1 MKCPTC
7 GAENEAANRFCEQC
21 GSRIEPSGG
30 YPQAQVALA
39 AQPTAAG
46 PTCPSCGAAVLPGE
60 AFCDECGASLSAAA
74 PTVIPGVSN
83 DAPTMFAPPPV
94 ATAGAAA
101 GGEQTVICAAC
112 GQPNLATDRFCD
124 HCGAALAA
132 PAAGAPADADVPTV
146 LPDPVA
152 LPATNGSEAVASG
165 IPASAAPPAEAA
177 LAEAPTTEQPMISS
191 TSADAQATYA
201 AERQRLEEEIA
212 RQQQVISQLEPVQS
226 ALGAATPAGV
236 AQSIEQARDA
246 KAQAEAALAA
256 LQPPAPAVDPA
267 EIARLEGEIARQQQ
281 IITQL
286 EPVQIALGAATPA
299 GVAQSI
305 EQARDAKARAE
316 AELAALTSGAPVQAT
331 AAGAQVEAATAA
343 PPAPAEAAQIE
354 TAPAASPA
362 PIDAPTPPM
371 PTPQETAIS
380 EPARE
385 QAPPAP
391 VPVVPA
397 APEPAPAATP
407 VPRLVMDEGKDLL
420 LPTDKPEIIVGRE
433 DPISGIF
440 PEIDLTPYGGET
452 GGVSRQ
458 HARLNHSAGQWTVT
472 DLNSTNYTRVDGV
485 KIEPNVATPLND
497 GARLQFGRVAMTF
510 RS

>member
-7 GAENEAANRFCEQC
+7 GAENETANRFCEQC
-21 GSRIEPSGG
+21 GSRMEPSGE

-83 DAPTMFAPPPV
+83 DAPTMFAPPLPSASA
-94 ATAGAAA
+94 ATPATG
-101 GGEQTVICAAC
+101 QPTVICAAC

-132 PAAGAPADADVPTV
+132 PTGAPATADVPTIA
-146 LPDPVA
+146 PDPVA
-152 LPATNGSEAVASG
+152 PASSNGAAPEATVSDIPAVATS
-165 IPASAAPPAEAA
+165 PAEAA
-177 LAEAPTTEQPMISS
+177 LAEAPTAEQPMVA
-191 TSADAQATYA
+191 SASPDAQAAYE
-201 AERQRLEEEIA
+201 AEHQRLEGEIT
-212 RQQQVISQLEPVQS
+212 RQQQIISQLEPVQS

-256 LQPPAPAVDPA
+256 LQSPAPAVDPA
-267 EIARLEGEIARQQQ
+267 EIARLEGEIASQQQ
-281 IITQL
+281 IISQL
-286 EPVQIALGAATPA
+286 EPVQAALGAATPA

-305 EQARDAKARAE
+305 EQARDAKAKAE
-316 AELAALTSGAPVQAT
+316 AELAALTGGTP
-331 AAGAQVEAATAA
+331 AQAA
-343 PPAPAEAAQIE
+343 PPVNVAPPTE
-354 TAPAASPA
+354 APAAAVFA
-362 PIDAPTPPM
+362 PL
-371 PTPQETAIS
+371 ETAVS

-385 QAPPAP
+385 ALPPP

-397 APEPAPAATP
+397 EPAPVAATASAP
-407 VPRLVMDEGKDLL
+407 HLVMDEGKDLL

-458 HARLNHSAGQWTVT
+458 HARLNYSAGQWTVT
-472 DLNSTNYTRVDGV
+472 DLNSTNYTRVDGA
-485 KIEPNVATPLND
+485 KLEPNVATPLND

-510 RS
+510 KS

>member
-21 GSRIEPSGG
+21 GSRIEPSGE

-83 DAPTMFAPPPV
+83 DAPTMFAAPPSTNA
-94 ATAGAAA
+94 ATPAT
-101 GGEQTVICAAC
+101 GEPTVICAAC

-132 PAAGAPADADVPTV
+132 PVTGTAADADVPTV
-146 LPDPVA
+146 LPEPVA
-152 LPATNGSEAVASG
+152 SPATNGTAPEEETSDGSTITTA
-165 IPASAAPPAEAA
+165 PADAA
-177 LAEAPTTEQPMISS
+177 LAEAPTAEQPMISA
-191 TSADAQATYA
+191 TSPDAQAVYE
-201 AERQRLEEEIA
+201 AERQRLEDEIA
-212 RQQQVISQLEPVQS
+212 RQQQVISQLEPVQM

-246 KAQAEAALAA
+246 KTQAEAALAA

-267 EIARLEGEIARQQQ
+267 EIARLEGEIASQQQ
-281 IITQL
+281 IISQL
-286 EPVQIALGAATPA
+286 EPVQLALGAATPA

-305 EQARDAKARAE
+305 EQARDAKAKAE
-316 AELAALTSGAPVQAT
+316 AELAALTSGTLAQAAQAAAP
-331 AAGAQVEAATAA
+331 VEAA
-343 PPAPAEAAQIE
+343 PVPVNV
-354 TAPAASPA
+354 SPVA
-362 PIDAPTPPM
+362 RADAPTPPP

-385 QAPPAP
+385 VAPPP

-397 APEPAPAATP
+397 TPEPAAAP
-407 VPRLVMDEGKDLL
+407 VAAAVSAPRLVMDEGKDLL

-458 HARLNHSAGQWTVT
+458 HARLNQSAGRWTVT
-472 DLNSTNYTRVDGV
+472 DLNSTNYTRVDGA
-485 KIEPNVATPLND
+485 KIEPNVATPLKD
-497 GARLQFGRVAMTF
+497 GVRLQFGRVAMTF

>member
-21 GSRIEPSGG
+21 GSRIEPSGE

-60 AFCDECGASLSAAA
+60 AFCDECGASLSATA

-83 DAPTMFAPPPV
+83 DAPTMFAAPPSTN
-94 ATAGAAA
+94 ATTPATD
-101 GGEQTVICAAC
+101 EPTVICTAC

-124 HCGAALAA
+124 HCGAALVA
-132 PAAGAPADADVPTV
+132 PVTGTAADADVPTV
-146 LPDPVA
+146 LPEPVA
-152 LPATNGSEAVASG
+152 APATNGTAPEEDTSDVST
-165 IPASAAPPAEAA
+165 ITTPPADTA
-177 LAEAPTTEQPMISS
+177 LAEAPTAEQPMISVIS
-191 TSADAQATYA
+191 PDAQAVYE
-201 AERQRLEEEIA
+201 AERQRLEDEIA
-212 RQQQVISQLEPVQS
+212 RQQQVISQLEPVQM

-246 KAQAEAALAA
+246 KTQAEAALAA

-267 EIARLEGEIARQQQ
+267 EVARLEGEIASQQQ
-281 IITQL
+281 IISQL
-286 EPVQIALGAATPA
+286 EPVQMALGAATPP

-305 EQARDAKARAE
+305 EQARGAKAKAE
-316 AELAALTSGAPVQAT
+316 AELAALTSGTPAKP
-331 AAGAQVEAATAA
+331 AAASVEAAPEPVPVPVNVA
-343 PPAPAEAAQIE
+343 PPIAAAEASAPAIF
-354 TAPAASPA
+354 APL
-362 PIDAPTPPM
+362 
-371 PTPQETAIS
+371 ETAIS

-385 QAPPAP
+385 AVPPPP

-397 APEPAPAATP
+397 TPEPAAVPVAAAAPA
-407 VPRLVMDEGKDLL
+407 PRLVMDEGKDLL

-458 HARLNHSAGQWTVT
+458 HARLNQSAGQWTVT
-472 DLNSTNYTRVDGV
+472 DLNSTNYTRVDGA
-485 KIEPNVATPLND
+485 KIEPNVATPLKD
-497 GARLQFGRVAMTF
+497 GVRLQFGRVAMTF

>member
-21 GSRIEPSGG
+21 GSRIAPSGE

-74 PTVIPGVSN
+74 PTVIPGISN
-83 DAPTMFAPPPV
+83 DAPTMLAPPPISN
-94 ATAGAAA
+94 AAMPAA
-101 GGEQTVICAAC
+101 GEPTVICAAC

-132 PAAGAPADADVPTV
+132 PAAGTVSDADVPTV
-146 LPDPVA
+146 VPEPDA
-152 LPATNGSEAVASG
+152 LPATNGTAPEAGPSDMSTM
-165 IPASAAPPAEAA
+165 PAPPAEAA
-177 LAEAPTTEQPMISS
+177 LADAPTAEQPMVPTASS
-191 TSADAQATYA
+191 DAQAAYA
-201 AERQRLEEEIA
+201 AERQRLEDEIA
-212 RQQQVISQLEPVQS
+212 RQQQVIS
-226 ALGAATPAGV
+226 
-236 AQSIEQARDA
+236 
-246 KAQAEAALAA
+246 
-256 LQPPAPAVDPA
+256 
-267 EIARLEGEIARQQQ
+267 
-281 IITQL
+281 QL

-305 EQARDAKARAE
+305 EQARDAKAKAE
-316 AELAALTSGAPVQAT
+316 AELAALTSGAPVR
-331 AAGAQVEAATAA
+331 AAPAPAPVEAAPVEVAPVAPAAPVDAAA
-343 PPAPAEAAQIE
+343 PPAPTPLE
-354 TAPAASPA
+354 TAV
-362 PIDAPTPPM
+362 
-371 PTPQETAIS
+371 S

-385 QAPPAP
+385 QAPPPP
-391 VPVVPA
+391 VPEAPA
-397 APEPAPAATP
+397 APAPASGAAP
-407 VPRLVMDEGKDLL
+407 APRLVMDEGKDLL

-472 DLNSTNYTRVDGV
+472 DLNSTNYTRVDGA
-485 KIEPNVATPLND
+485 KIEPNVATPLKD
-497 GARLQFGRVAMTF
+497 GVRLQFGRVAMTF

>member
-7 GAENEAANRFCEQC
+7 GAANEAGNRFCEQC
-21 GSRIEPSGG
+21 GSRIEPSGEF
-30 YPQAQVALA
+30 PQAQVALA

-83 DAPTMFAPPPV
+83 DAPTMLALPPL
-94 ATAGAAA
+94 TNAAA
-101 GGEQTVICAAC
+101 PAAGEPTVLCAAC

-124 HCGAALAA
+124 HCGAALGA
-132 PAAGAPADADVPTV
+132 PTSGAPADVDVPTV
-146 LPDPVA
+146 LPDPVELTVTNA
-152 LPATNGSEAVASG
+152 ATAEASASDLAAVA
-165 IPASAAPPAEAA
+165 APAEIAM
-177 LAEAPTTEQPMISS
+177 AEAPTAEQPML
-191 TSADAQATYA
+191 SAASPAAQATYD
-201 AERQRLEEEIA
+201 AERQRLEDEIA
-212 RQQQVISQLEPVQS
+212 SQQQVISQLEPVQL

-246 KAQAEAALAA
+246 KA
-256 LQPPAPAVDPA
+256 
-267 EIARLEGEIARQQQ
+267 
-281 IITQL
+281 
-286 EPVQIALGAATPA
+286 
-299 GVAQSI
+299 
-305 EQARDAKARAE
+305 KAE
-316 AELAALTSGAPVQAT
+316 AELAALTGGVLVAAAPAPAPIEAAPAPT
-331 AAGAQVEAATAA
+331 AASPVEAA
-343 PPAPAEAAQIE
+343 P
-354 TAPAASPA
+354 
-362 PIDAPTPPM
+362 

-385 QAPPAP
+385 QAPPPP
-391 VPVVPA
+391 VPVVATQPAPTPA
-397 APEPAPAATP
+397 AAPA
-407 VPRLVMDEGKDLL
+407 PRLVMDEGNDLT

-458 HARLNHSAGQWTVT
+458 HARLNQSAGQWTVT
-472 DLNSTNYTRVDGV
+472 DLNSTNYTRVDGA
-485 KIEPNVATPLND
+485 KIEPNVATPLKD
-497 GARLQFGRVAMTF
+497 GVRLQFGRVAMTF

>member
-21 GSRIEPSGG
+21 GSRMEPSGG

-60 AFCDECGASLSAAA
+60 AFCDECGASLSSAA

-83 DAPTMFAPPPV
+83 DAPTMLAPPPPA
-94 ATAGAAA
+94 ATAPAI
-101 GGEQTVICAAC
+101 GEPTVICAAC

-132 PAAGAPADADVPTV
+132 AATSVPIEAEVPSAVPEPVAPPTTNGTAPEEVASEVPTV
-146 LPDPVA
+146 
-152 LPATNGSEAVASG
+152 TAS
-165 IPASAAPPAEAA
+165 PTDAA
-177 LAEAPTTEQPMISS
+177 LAEALTVEQPALSS
-191 TSADAQATYA
+191 NSADAQAAYE
-201 AERQRLEEEIA
+201 AERQGLEDEIA
-212 RQQQVISQLEPVQS
+212 RQQQVISQLEPVQT

-246 KAQAEAALAA
+246 KAKAEAALAA

-267 EIARLEGEIARQQQ
+267 EIARLEGVIASQQQ
-281 IITQL
+281 IISQL
-286 EPVQIALGAATPA
+286 EPVQMALGAATPA

-305 EQARDAKARAE
+305 EQARDAKAKAE
-316 AELAALTSGAPVQAT
+316 AELAALTGGAPAQA
-331 AAGAQVEAATAA
+331 AATPVEAAPELPHVPINVA
-343 PPAPAEAAQIE
+343 PPVVPAE
-354 TAPAASPA
+354 TPA
-362 PIDAPTPPM
+362 P

-385 QAPPAP
+385 AAPPPP

-397 APEPAPAATP
+397 TPEPAPVAAP
-407 VPRLVMDEGKDLL
+407 APRLVMDEGKDLV

-458 HARLNHSAGQWTVT
+458 HARLNQSAGQWTVT
-472 DLNSTNYTRVDGV
+472 DLNSTNYTRVDGA
-485 KIEPNVATPLND
+485 KIEPNVATPLKD

-510 RS
+510 KS

>member
-1 MKCPTC
+1 MF
-7 GAENEAANRFCEQC
+7 AA
-21 GSRIEPSGG
+21 P
-30 YPQAQVALA
+30 P
-39 AQPTAAG
+39 
-46 PTCPSCGAAVLPGE
+46 
-60 AFCDECGASLSAAA
+60 AAA
-74 PTVIPGVSN
+74 PT
-83 DAPTMFAPPPV
+83 T
-94 ATAGAAA
+94 
-101 GGEQTVICAAC
+101 GEPTVICAAC

-132 PAAGAPADADVPTV
+132 PAAGASANADVPTV

-152 LPATNGSEAVASG
+152 LPATNGAAPEAAASD
-165 IPASAAPPAEAA
+165 ASAVAAPPAEVA
-177 LAEAPTTEQPMISS
+177 LAEAPTAEQPML
-191 TSADAQATYA
+191 SAASPDAQATYE
-201 AERQRLEEEIA
+201 AERQRLEDEIA
-212 RQQQVISQLEPVQS
+212 RQQQIISQLEPVQM

-246 KAQAEAALAA
+246 KAKVEAELAA

-281 IITQL
+281 IISQL
-286 EPVQIALGAATPA
+286 EPVQMALGAATPA

-305 EQARDAKARAE
+305 EQARDAKAKAE
-316 AELAALTSGAPVQAT
+316 AELAALSGGAPITT
-331 AAGAQVEAATAA
+331 AATG
-343 PPAPAEAAQIE
+343 APAE
-354 TAPAASPA
+354 TAPAAAPVEAAPAAPPPA
-362 PIDAPTPPM
+362 PVGDPSASAPTA
-371 PTPQETAIS
+371 QETAIS

-385 QAPPAP
+385 QAPPVP

-397 APEPAPAATP
+397 TPEPPPATAQA
-407 VPRLVMDEGKDLL
+407 PRLVMDEGKDLT

-458 HARLNHSAGQWTVT
+458 HARLNYNAGQWTVT
-472 DLNSTNYTRVDGV
+472 DLNSTNYTRVDGA
-485 KIEPNVATPLND
+485 KLEPNVATPLKD

-510 RS
+510 KS

>member
-246 KAQAEAALAA
+246 KA
-256 LQPPAPAVDPA
+256 
-267 EIARLEGEIARQQQ
+267 
-281 IITQL
+281 
-286 EPVQIALGAATPA
+286 
-299 GVAQSI
+299 
-305 EQARDAKARAE
+305 RAE

-497 GARLQFGRVAMTF
+497 GARLQFGRVTMTF

>member
-21 GSRIEPSGG
+21 GSRIAPSGE

-74 PTVIPGVSN
+74 PTVIPGISN
-83 DAPTMFAPPPV
+83 DAPTMLAPPPISN
-94 ATAGAAA
+94 AAMPAA
-101 GGEQTVICAAC
+101 GEPTVICAAC

-132 PAAGAPADADVPTV
+132 PAAGTVSDADVPTV
-146 LPDPVA
+146 VPEPDA
-152 LPATNGSEAVASG
+152 LPATNGTAPEAGTSDVSTM
-165 IPASAAPPAEAA
+165 PAPPAAAA
-177 LAEAPTTEQPMISS
+177 LADAPTAEQPMVPTASS
-191 TSADAQATYA
+191 DAQAAYA
-201 AERQRLEEEIA
+201 AERQRLEDEIA
-212 RQQQVISQLEPVQS
+212 RQQQVISQLEPVQT

-246 KAQAEAALAA
+246 KAQAEATLAA

-267 EIARLEGEIARQQQ
+267 EIARLEQEIARQQQ
-281 IITQL
+281 VISQL
-286 EPVQIALGAATPA
+286 EPVQTALGAATPA

-305 EQARDAKARAE
+305 EQARDAKAKAE
-316 AELAALTSGAPVQAT
+316 AELAALIGGAPAPVAPT
-331 AAGAQVEAATAA
+331 AEPELPHVPVNVSPPVAPTEASA
-343 PPAPAEAAQIE
+343 PPTPTPLE
-354 TAPAASPA
+354 TAV
-362 PIDAPTPPM
+362 
-371 PTPQETAIS
+371 S

-385 QAPPAP
+385 AAPPPPVPAEPEPDPTAAP
-391 VPVVPA
+391 VPAA
-397 APEPAPAATP
+397 APA
-407 VPRLVMDEGKDLL
+407 PRLVMDEGKDLL

-458 HARLNHSAGQWTVT
+458 HARLNQSAGQWTVT
-472 DLNSTNYTRVDGV
+472 DLNSTNYTRVDGA

>member
-21 GSRIEPSGG
+21 GSRVEPSGE

-83 DAPTMFAPPPV
+83 DAPTMFAPLPSANA
-94 ATAGAAA
+94 ATPA
-101 GGEQTVICAAC
+101 GGEPTVMCAAC
-112 GQPNLATDRFCD
+112 GQPNLAIDRFCD
-124 HCGAALAA
+124 HCGAALAT
-132 PAAGAPADADVPTV
+132 PAAGTASAADAPTV
-146 LPDPVA
+146 LPDA
-152 LPATNGSEAVASG
+152 LPATNGTNPEDMASNIAVAP
-165 IPASAAPPAEAA
+165 IPPAAAA
-177 LAEAPTTEQPMISS
+177 LAEAPTAEQPMV
-191 TSADAQATYA
+191 SATASDAQAAYA
-201 AERQRLEEEIA
+201 AERQRLVDEVA
-212 RQQQVISQLEPVQS
+212 RQQQVISQLEPVQI
-226 ALGAATPAGV
+226 ALGAATPPGV

-281 IITQL
+281 VISQL
-286 EPVQIALGAATPA
+286 EPVQIALGAATPP

-305 EQARDAKARAE
+305 QQARDAKTTAE
-316 AELAALTSGAPVQAT
+316 AELAALTSGTPAQAAPAAAPIEAAPPLPPVPVNISAPVAPAKPPAAPTPTPLETAVSEPARAT
-331 AAGAQVEAATAA
+331 APPPPVPATPEPAATAA
-343 PPAPAEAAQIE
+343 PA
-354 TAPAASPA
+354 
-362 PIDAPTPPM
+362 
-371 PTPQETAIS
+371 
-380 EPARE
+380 
-385 QAPPAP
+385 
-391 VPVVPA
+391 
-397 APEPAPAATP
+397 
-407 VPRLVMDEGKDLL
+407 PRLVMDEGKDLS

-458 HARLNHSAGQWTVT
+458 HARLNYSAGQWTVT

-485 KIEPNVATPLND
+485 KIEPNVATPLTD
-497 GARLQFGRVAMTF
+497 GVRLQFGRVAMTF

>member
-1 MKCPTC
+1 
-7 GAENEAANRFCEQC
+7 
-21 GSRIEPSGG
+21 
-30 YPQAQVALA
+30 
-39 AQPTAAG
+39 
-46 PTCPSCGAAVLPGE
+46 
-60 AFCDECGASLSAAA
+60 
-74 PTVIPGVSN
+74 VIPGVSN
-83 DAPTMFAPPPV
+83 DAPTMLAPPPI
-94 ATAGAAA
+94 TSAAA
-101 GGEQTVICAAC
+101 PAAGEQTVICAAC

-132 PAAGAPADADVPTV
+132 SAAGGSTSTGADVPTV

-152 LPATNGSEAVASG
+152 LPATNGAAPEAVASDMP
-165 IPASAAPPAEAA
+165 ITAAPLADAA
-177 LAEAPTTEQPMISS
+177 LAEAPTAEQPMIPS
-191 TSADAQATYA
+191 TSADAQAAYDS
-201 AERQRLEEEIA
+201 ERQRLESEIT
-212 RQQQVISQLEPVQS
+212 RQQQIISQLEPVQM

-267 EIARLEGEIARQQQ
+267 EITRLEEEIARQQQ
-281 IITQL
+281 VISQL
-286 EPVQIALGAATPA
+286 EPVQMALGAATPA

-305 EQARDAKARAE
+305 EQAREAKANAE
-316 AELAALTSGAPVQAT
+316 AALAALTGGAPAQAAPAPVET
-331 AAGAQVEAATAA
+331 APEPPPVPVNVAPPVAPAEPTP
-343 PPAPAEAAQIE
+343 PPAPTPLE
-354 TAPAASPA
+354 TAV
-362 PIDAPTPPM
+362 
-371 PTPQETAIS
+371 S

-385 QAPPAP
+385 QAPPAA

-397 APEPAPAATP
+397 TPEPAPAAAP
-407 VPRLVMDEGKDLL
+407 APRLVMDEGKDLL

-458 HARLNHSAGQWTVT
+458 HARLNYSAGQWTVT
-472 DLNSTNYTRVDGV
+472 DLNSTNYTRVDGA
-485 KIEPNVATPLND
+485 KLEPNVATPLKD
-497 GARLQFGRVAMTF
+497 GVRLQFGRVAMTF

>member
-21 GSRIEPSGG
+21 GSRIEPSGE

-83 DAPTMFAPPPV
+83 DAPTMFAPAPT
-94 ATAGAAA
+94 ATAAAPA
-101 GGEQTVICAAC
+101 AGEQTVICAAC

-124 HCGAALAA
+124 HCGAALAT
-132 PAAGAPADADVPTV
+132 PAAGAPTDADVPTV
-146 LPDPVA
+146 LPDPVG
-152 LPATNGSEAVASG
+152 LPATNGSEAVASD
-165 IPASAAPPAEAA
+165 IPAIAAPPAEAA
-177 LAEAPTTEQPMISS
+177 LAEAPTTEQPMVSS
-191 TSADAQATYA
+191 VSADAQATYA

-212 RQQQVISQLEPVQS
+212 RQQQIIS
-226 ALGAATPAGV
+226 
-236 AQSIEQARDA
+236 
-246 KAQAEAALAA
+246 
-256 LQPPAPAVDPA
+256 
-267 EIARLEGEIARQQQ
+267 
-281 IITQL
+281 QL

-299 GVAQSI
+299 GVSQSI
-305 EQARDAKARAE
+305 EQARDAKAKAE
-316 AELAALTSGAPVQAT
+316 AELAALTSGAPVQA
-331 AAGAQVEAATAA
+331 AASATPIEAA
-343 PPAPAEAAQIE
+343 PPIEATAPAEAA
-354 TAPAASPA
+354 AP
-362 PIDAPTPPM
+362 PTP
-371 PTPQETAIS
+371 TPLETAIS

-385 QAPPAP
+385 QAPPPP

-397 APEPAPAATP
+397 TPEPSPAAAPA
-407 VPRLVMDEGKDLL
+407 PRLVMDEGKDLL
-420 LPTDKPEIIVGRE
+420 LPADKPEIIVGRE

-472 DLNSTNYTRVDGV
+472 DLNSTNYTRVDGA
-485 KIEPNVATPLND
+485 KIEPNVATPLKD